1 MIRWRDAVRTLAKF
15 HRVDPKTVG
24 LENFGRSV
32 GFYGRQLETFRR
44 VSEAQAQA
52 ADVETK
58 EVVGKLPHFDEMV
71 AFFSDSKRQPSDLS
85 GLVHGDYKIDNL
97 VFAKDEPRVIGILE
111 YANPAPTCSSITDI
125 AAQLGNVN
133 HWPSPL

>member
-1 MIRWRDAVRTLAKF
+1 MIRWRDAVRTLARF

-71 AFFSDSKRQPSDLS
+71 AFFSDPKRQPSDWS

-97 VFAKDEPRVIGILE
+97 IFATDEPRVIGILE
-111 YANPAPTCSSITDI
+111 YAQSCSYV
-125 AAQLGNVN
+125 Q
-133 HWPSPL
+133 